1 MRTPLRSICA
11 PIAAIVIA
19 GLITHTCPVVAT
31 AAESV
36 GCASAGGGALNAE
49 LAAATSAK
57 RNVSLAAGDVL
68 DISVRKGATVVLISG
83 PGAPLTLNP
92 TSTAGLVS
100 FKAPE
105 TGNYSFSIT
114 AGAAEQGGADIT
126 CTSAQAAAANAAFLA
141 RRKDLLNARE
151 PDRIRIDR
159 APKPAGTPDSPFGS
173 NVALDQNGNPQQV
186 EFSVSLSD
194 IAAAAHPGK
203 KVEPS
208 LVDLWVEG
216 RMQNYEATMAELGAS
231 SGNLGVLYLGTRTML
246 GPDILVGGLAQVDR
260 GVESAEF
267 GATRMAATGW
277 MAGPYMSM
285 KLGSGVTFDGRAAWG
300 TTDNAMPGIAIAD
313 SETERRLLRAKL
325 TSTRDVEGWKV
336 APSLG
341 IVYLEDAVHDDTSGT
356 TKAAGTGRV
365 ELMPEVSRR
374 FQVNGETFVEP
385 RAAVGGFVGF
395 EDLGA
400 LKPMVTSESAADLR
414 LKAEA
419 GVAVGIKDGSS
430 LAATGG
436 VESGDSTTPENWT
449 GRLQLNMPL
458 GK

>member
-1 MRTPLRSICA
+1 
-11 PIAAIVIA
+11 
-19 GLITHTCPVVAT
+19 VVAALIAYAGPVA
-31 AAESV
+31 AAESAA
-36 GCASAGGGALNAE
+36 CATAGAGALNADI
-49 LAAATSAK
+49 AASTSAT
-57 RNVSLAAGDVL
+57 RNVTLRAGDVL
-68 DISVRKGATVVLISG
+68 DFAVRAGATVSLVSG
-83 PGAPLTLNP
+83 PGAPLTLSPN
-92 TSTAGLVS
+92 TASGSVS

-105 TGNYSFSIT
+105 
-114 AGAAEQGGADIT
+114 AGDYAFAISAAASERGSVEIT

-159 APKPAGTPDSPFGS
+159 APKPAGAPDSPVGS

-216 RMQNYEATMAELGAS
+216 RMQNYEATMAELGAG
-231 SGNLGVLYLGTRTML
+231 SGNLGVLYFGTRTML
-246 GPDILVGGLAQVDR
+246 GSDILVGGLAQLDR
-260 GVESAEF
+260 GVESSEF
-267 GATRMAATGW
+267 GDARMAATGW

-300 TTDNAMPGIAIAD
+300 TTDNAMPGIAMTD
-313 SETERRLLRAKL
+313 SETGRRLLRAKL

-341 IVYLEDAVHDDTSGT
+341 LVYLEDAVHDDASGE

-374 FQVNGETFVEP
+374 FQVNGDTFVEP

-395 EDLGA
+395 EELGA
-400 LKPMVTSESAADLR
+400 LKPLVTTESASDLR

-436 VESGDSTTPENWT
+436 VESGDATTPENWT
-449 GRLQLNMPL
+449 GRLQLKMPL

>member
-1 MRTPLRSICA
+1 MPLRSPYA
-11 PIAAIVIA
+11 PIAAIAIA
-19 GLITHTCPVVAT
+19 GLMAHTG
-31 AAESV
+31 AAAAGSV

-49 LAAATSAK
+49 LAASTSAT
-57 RNVSLAAGDVL
+57 RSVTLAAGDVL
-68 DISVRKGATVVLISG
+68 DFAVRAGATVSLISG
-83 PGAPLTLNP
+83 PGAPLTLSP
-92 TSTAGLVS
+92 ITTSGSVS

-105 TGNYSFSIT
+105 TGDYAFSIT
-114 AGAAEQGGADIT
+114 ASAAEQGGADIA

-159 APKPAGTPDSPFGS
+159 ESKPAGAGDNPLGS
-173 NVALDQNGNPQQV
+173 NVALDAQGNPQQV

-194 IAAAAHPGK
+194 IAAASHPGK

-216 RMQNYEATMAELGAS
+216 RMQNYEATMADLGMS
-231 SGNLGVLYLGTRTML
+231 SGNLGVLYIGTRTML
-246 GPDILVGGLAQVDR
+246 GSDILVGGLAQVDR
-260 GVESAEF
+260 GVESAEL
-267 GATRMAATGW
+267 GDTRMAATGW

-341 IVYLEDAVHDDTSGT
+341 LVYLEDAVHDDTSGA

-400 LKPMVTSESAADLR
+400 LKPMVTTESAADLR

-436 VESGDSTTPENWT
+436 VESGDATTPENWT